1 MKNVMTATSTTTLS
15 VDPTDT
21 ATIVE
26 VDIVGV
32 ELSSD
37 GYPAS
42 TAANAAIRSYKQT
55 GIDGA
60 VFDMAQRTS
69 LFVVSQLKTF

>member
-1 MKNVMTATSTTTLS
+1 MKTAILIHITTSA
-15 VDPTDT
+15 VPTDT

-26 VDIVGV
+26 VNNVGGV
-32 ELSSD
+32 EVSGA

-42 TAANAAIRSYKQT
+42 TAASVAIRSYKQT
-55 GIDGA
+55 GTDG
-60 VFDMAQRTS
+60 VVLDIAQRTS